1 MKHDYLN
8 YDQAH
13 NYVDTFVSK
22 GKDVFWDGW
31 DILIFKKNPSGY
43 MVKNGMFRNG
53 QWGTVRRVKTTERGT
68 WRLPVT
74 P

>member
-1 MKHDYLN
+1 MKHNHLN
-8 YDQAH
+8 YKQSHKYVSEQAS
-13 NYVDTFVSK
+13 N

-31 DILIFKKNPSGY
+31 DIVIFKKNPSGY
-43 MVKNGMFRNG
+43 MVKNGMYRNG
-53 QWGTVRRVKTTERGT
+53 QWGTTRRIKVSERGT